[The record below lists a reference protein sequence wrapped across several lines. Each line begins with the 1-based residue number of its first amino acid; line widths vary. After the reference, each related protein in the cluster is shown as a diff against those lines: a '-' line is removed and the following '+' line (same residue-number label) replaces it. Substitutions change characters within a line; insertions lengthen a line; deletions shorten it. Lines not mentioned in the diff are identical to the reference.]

1 VKLVSWTH
9 RVVTGKEATMRPAR
23 IIAAVTLTVAVIA
36 TGSYLALSSSSDRAT
51 APAAPVAAAP
61 PDSPATKA
69 PTGAGG
75 GTSSEPVVLADGR
88 HPVRLKAID
97 AGRGTVTFD
106 LVQVFRDEE
115 ATREAAKDHLE
126 ADNDFYTR
134 NVNPR
139 LRTLPVGA
147 DASITAN
154 QLAGSNQDI
163 PVTLAKLSSLSR
175 AGSSGVFWITVR
187 GGQIVQVAQQWL
199 P

>member
-1 VKLVSWTH
+1 MLVSWTH
-9 RVVTGKEATMRPAR
+9 RVVTAKEATMRPAR
-23 IIAAVTLTVAVIA
+23 IIAAITLTAAVIA

-51 APAAPVAAAP
+51 TPAAPVAAVP

-69 PTGAGG
+69 PSGAGG
-75 GTSSEPVVLADGR
+75 ATTSEPVVLADGR
-88 HPVRLKAID
+88 HPVLLKAID

-106 LVQVFRDEE
+106 LVQFFRYEE
-115 ATREAAKDHLE
+115 ATREAAKDHQE
-126 ADNDFYTR
+126 SPPPNDSYMR

-147 DASITAN
+147 GASITAN

-163 PVTLAKLSSLSR
+163 PVTLAKLSSLTR
-175 AGSSGVFWITVR
+175 AGSGVFWITVR
-187 GGQIVQVAQQWL
+187 GGQIVQVAEQWS

>member
-1 VKLVSWTH
+1 MLVSWTH
-9 RVVTGKEATMRPAR
+9 RVVTGKEAAMRPAR

-51 APAAPVAAAP
+51 APAAPVAAGPSA
-61 PDSPATKA
+61 SPASKA
-69 PTGAGG
+69 PTGGA
-75 GTSSEPVVLADGR
+75 TSTEAMVLADGR
-88 HPVRLKAID
+88 HPVLLKAID

-126 ADNDFYTR
+126 ADNDSYTR

-147 DASITAN
+147 GASITAN

-163 PVTLAKLSSLSR
+163 PVTLAKLSSLTR
-175 AGSSGVFWITVR
+175 AGSGVFWITVR
-187 GGQIVQVAQQWL
+187 GGQIVQVAEQWS

>member
-1 VKLVSWTH
+1 MLVSWTH
-9 RVVTGKEATMRPAR
+9 RVVTGKEAAMRPAR
-23 IIAAVTLTVAVIA
+23 IITAITLTAAVIA
-36 TGSYLALSSSSDRAT
+36 TGSYLALSTNSHRAA
-51 APAAPVAAAP
+51 APAASVAAAP
-61 PDSPATKA
+61 PASPATKA

-75 GTSSEPVVLADGR
+75 ATSAEPVMLADGR
-88 HPVRLKAID
+88 HPVLLKAID
-97 AGRGTVTFD
+97 PGRGTVTFD

-126 ADNDFYTR
+126 ADNDSYTR

-147 DASITAN
+147 GASVTAN

-163 PVTLAKLSSLSR
+163 PVSLAKLSSLTR
-175 AGSSGVFWITVR
+175 AGSGVFWITVR
-187 GGQIVQVAQQWL
+187 GDHIVRVAEQWS